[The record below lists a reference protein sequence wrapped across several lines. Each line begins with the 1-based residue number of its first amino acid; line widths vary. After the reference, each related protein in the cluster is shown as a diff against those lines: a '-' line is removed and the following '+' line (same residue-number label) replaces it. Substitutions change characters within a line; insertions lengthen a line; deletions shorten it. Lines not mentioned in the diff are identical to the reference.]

1 MDVSPMDQVTE
12 PSIARAQDT
21 TETTLFVT
29 ATTPA
34 PLSSP
39 TDHLPIETSTLI
51 LPVPDIQVMSS
62 AENALHDADEAT
74 KTIDL
79 TSTWESTVE
88 RIKWVIDTVN
98 PVAGVRHSA
107 MSYYLM
113 PD

>member
-21 TETTLFVT
+21 FVT

-39 TDHLPIETSTLI
+39 TDDLPIETSTPL

-62 AENALHDADEAT
+62 AGNALHDADEAT

-98 PVAGVRHSA
+98 PVVGVRHSA